1 MYMLGY
7 MPEYHGDVIISS
19 AVRLSRNIDKIPF
32 PVRLSVAQRDAVNKK
47 VYGILADAGLPVKA
61 TDMSRLYPY
70 EAVALAE
77 RGIISPEFASSS
89 GGRVL
94 ITSDDGSV
102 GIMLNE
108 DDHIRINAF
117 AAGLQPEKAYENAR
131 VYEKTLD
138 GKIDFAFDP
147 ELGFLTQN
155 PKNLGTGLR
164 VSAVLHLPALA
175 KNGRVSSLV
184 STVSKLGMSFRGAFG
199 DSLSVRGDMYRLSN
213 NVTLGIDEKTA
224 VSNLKSM
231 ALQIATKEHSCAE
244 ELIKD
249 IGIRDKINR
258 AQGLLSTAVLVDN
271 DEMPE
276 MLSLLRLGAV
286 YGLCSADVGTVNE
299 LMYTLQPACLN
310 CIAGGRLTTR
320 EQDELRAKIIRK
332 KLFGAE

>member
-1 MYMLGY
+1 MYMLSF

-32 PVRLSVAQRDAVNKK
+32 PVRLNVSERDAVNKK
-47 VYGILADAGLPVKA
+47 VYEVLVAAGLPVNV
-61 TDMSRLYPY
+61 TDMSKLYPY

-89 GGRVL
+89 GGRIL
-94 ITSDDGSV
+94 ISSEDCSIS
-102 GIMLNE
+102 IMLNE
-108 DDHIRINAF
+108 DDHIRITAF
-117 AAGLQPEKAYENAR
+117 ASSLQPEKAYESAS
-131 VYEKTLD
+131 VYEKALD
-138 GKIDFAFDP
+138 GKLRLAFDP

-164 VSAVLHLPALA
+164 VSAVMHLPALSR
-175 KNGRVSSLV
+175 NGTVSSLV

-213 NVTLGIDEKTA
+213 NITLGIDEKTA

-231 ALQIATKEHSCAE
+231 ALQIATKEHACAE
-244 ELIKD
+244 NLIKD

-258 AQGLLSTAVLVDN
+258 AQGLLSTAMLVDN

-286 YGLCSADVGTVNE
+286 YGICSVDVGAVNE

-310 CIAGGRLTTR
+310 CIAGGRLSVR